1 MTILPEK
8 KEMLVVNALLP
19 LAQYKPVKEVCIFQY
34 QYPNLN
40 QDSLQHVPTMVFF
53 SFSGSSRPSM
63 KYLPE

>member
-40 QDSLQHVPTMVFF
+40 QETAFNMCLLW
-53 SFSGSSRPSM
+53 SFSPLVVLAGHQ
-63 KYLPE
+63 